1 MLANNNHTIS
11 YTLGLRKKKKKRIE
25 RVLVPLGILHD
36 SPRILINEHS
46 TYFLVVVLDI
56 LYKIALRF
64 TSVGALQTLV
74 LATVPILWL
83 LHVIVFISYLV
94 DWLYFKIVH

>member
-11 YTLGLRKKKKKRIE
+11 YALGLRKLKKRIE

-36 SPRILINEHS
+36 SPHILINEHS
-46 TYFLVVVLDI
+46 TYFLVLVLDI

-64 TSVGALQTLV
+64 TSVGALHTLV
-74 LATVPILWL
+74 VTTVPI
-83 LHVIVFISYLV
+83 F
-94 DWLYFKIVH
+94 